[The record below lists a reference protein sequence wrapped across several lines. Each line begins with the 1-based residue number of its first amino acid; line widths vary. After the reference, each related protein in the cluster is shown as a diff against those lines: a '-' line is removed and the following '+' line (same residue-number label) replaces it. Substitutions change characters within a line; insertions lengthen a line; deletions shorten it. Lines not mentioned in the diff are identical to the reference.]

1 MKGVWAG
8 GCSLI
13 PPTPKMGRC
22 STSPVTSNCHILSFP
37 TRLSLYSYTTSAS
50 LYIDS
55 KKERD
60 RLKER
65 ERLLCRLIA
74 CQRHLVCPRR
84 SALVLLPPPIL
95 APAVWAGLKYYVNP
109 KVGTTAYDRTAPQP
123 PPMGSFK
130 YTCLPN
136 LSLPVSTDPVRNLF
150 LWRNTILFMRNCI
163 LTLLR

>member
-1 MKGVWAG
+1 
-8 GCSLI
+8 
-13 PPTPKMGRC
+13 MGRC

-74 CQRHLVCPRR
+74 CQRHLVSPRR
-84 SALVLLPPPIL
+84 SALVLVPPPIL
-95 APAVWAGLKYYVNP
+95 APAVWAGLKYNVNS
-109 KVGTTAYDRTAPQP
+109 KVGTAPHDPTTTTSP
-123 PPMGSFK
+123 PPVASLK
-130 YTCLPN
+130 YTYLPN
-136 LSLPVSTDPVRNLF
+136 FSLPVSTDPVRNIF
-150 LWRNTILFMRNCI
+150 V
-163 LTLLR
+163 